1 MKIYNENKTKEFSLE
16 ECNLELGYLITRNEI
31 VYHQKIEPIEEQG
44 HYETIKEY
52 ENGGKD
58 VEWIVD
64 VPGIEGQEAWEEEI
78 PYQIYIPYT
87 EEYIREKQIN
97 EEIKM
102 YKQLLFDSDY
112 KAIKYAEGYYTE
124 EEYNPIRYERQS
136 YRNRIN
142 KLEEELNI
150 LKEEDYSV

>member
-1 MKIYNENKTKEFSLE
+1 
-16 ECNLELGYLITRNEI
+16 
-31 VYHQKIEPIEEQG
+31 
-44 HYETIKEY
+44 
-52 ENGGKD
+52 
-58 VEWIVD
+58 
-64 VPGIEGQEAWEEEI
+64 
-78 PYQIYIPYT
+78 
-87 EEYIREKQIN
+87 
-97 EEIKM
+97 M

>member
-58 VEWIVD
+58 VE
-64 VPGIEGQEAWEEEI
+64 
-78 PYQIYIPYT
+78 
-87 EEYIREKQIN
+87 
-97 EEIKM
+97 
-102 YKQLLFDSDY
+102 
-112 KAIKYAEGYYTE
+112 
-124 EEYNPIRYERQS
+124 
-136 YRNRIN
+136 
-142 KLEEELNI
+142 
-150 LKEEDYSV
+150 